1 MNQKI
6 RLNGKSLISTYNL
19 IIPSAM
25 RCELDIELG
34 AEYGG
39 SLTTLPLTIAFQ
51 QTAGAQNVT
60 FTPENGRSVM
70 TLINWSNSLGTALN
84 TPYELAEVNNLGV
97 VEMLMVNTSIAETN
111 HLTLQLWWRK
121 GV

>member
-39 SLTTLPLTIAFQ
+39 SSITLPLTIAFQ
-51 QTAGAQNVT
+51 QTAGAQNVK
-60 FTPENGRSVM
+60 FTPESGRSVM
-70 TLINWSNSLGTALN
+70 TLVNWSNSSGTALN
-84 TPYELAEVNNLGV
+84 TPYELAKVNNSGV
-97 VEMLMVNTSIAETN
+97 IEMLMVNTSIAGTN
-111 HLTLQLWWRK
+111 HLTLQLWWRE

>member
-39 SLTTLPLTIAFQ
+39 SSITLPLTIVFQ

-60 FTPENGRSVM
+60 FTPESDRSVM
-70 TLINWSNSLGTALN
+70 TLVNWSNSSGTALN
-84 TPYELAEVNNLGV
+84 TPYELAKVNNSGV
-97 VEMLMVNTSIAETN
+97 IEMLMVNTSIGGTN
-111 HLTLQLWWRK
+111 HLTLQLWWRE